1 MLSESE
7 FNLLSHFL
15 NNAFL
20 RREDFPSDKEFD
32 AACERALK
40 LFRLGILRSESTK
53 PYRRNMTGSWPRYL
67 ILGAFYLS
75 SEAEDVLDH
84 KDYRSYIKGNSR
96 HQWTLGNKLAGLSL
110 LVAVFGLIIN
120 FLFG

>member
-7 FNLLSHFL
+7 FNLLSHLL

-20 RREDFPSDKEFD
+20 RREDFSSDKEFD
-32 AACERALK
+32 SACERTLK

-53 PYRRNMTGSWPRYL
+53 PYRRNMTGSRPRYL
-67 ILGAFYLS
+67 ILGSFHLS

-84 KDYRSYIKGNSR
+84 KDYRSYIKDNSR
-96 HQWTLGNKLAGLSL
+96 RQWTLGNKLAGLSL
-110 LVAVFGLIIN
+110 LVTVLGLIIT
-120 FLFG
+120 FLVG